1 MKILVTGSE
10 SFVGRELI
18 SHCKDHKIQVVGI
31 DSIRPEN
38 PEYEF
43 HQKDI
48 RSENISDLIPSDID
62 ALVHLAALSRDQD
75 CAGKAYDCF
84 DINVMGTLNVIK
96 AALKKNVKQFIFA
109 SSEWVYNDFGLDE
122 EKDEDSLIDIAKH
135 TSEYA
140 LSKLVSESNL
150 REQFNRESNSITIL
164 RFGIIY
170 GSRKENW
177 SAVESIFNTVK
188 NNNTVTVGSAS
199 TGRCFVHVSDIVNG
213 IIKTIGLKGFNIIN
227 LEGNKLITL
236 KDIIEKSSNILD
248 KNITIIEENADNVSI
263 RKVSSKKSKN
273 IIGWEPKIELDE
285 GLRALNKIL
294 S

>member
-1 MKILVTGSE
+1 MKKIFITGTE
-10 SFVGRELI
+10 SFVGKELI
-18 SHCKDHKIQVVGI
+18 EQI
-31 DSIRPEN
+31 PN
-38 PEYEF
+38 AYEISGCDYSQPSSNKF
-43 HQKDI
+43 FKLDI
-48 RSENISDLIPSDID
+48 RSKSIIDIIPENVDTII
-62 ALVHLAALSRDQD
+62 HLAALSTDPQ
-75 CAGKAYDCF
+75 CKNKAYECF
-84 DINVMGTLNVIK
+84 DINVMGTLNLMK
-96 AALKKNVKQFIFA
+96 AAEDRKCKQIIFA
-109 SSEWVYNDFGLDE
+109 SSEWVYDNFTNNE
-122 EKDEDSLIDIAKH
+122 EKKENTIIDIANLK
-135 TSEYA
+135 SEYA
-140 LSKLVSESNL
+140 LSKLVSEANL
-150 REQFNRESNSITIL
+150 RQKYLHGFCDTSIL

-273 IIGWEPKIELDE
+273 IIGWEPKVELDE
-285 GLRALNKIL
+285 GLSALNKIL
-294 S
+294 